1 MALPPNAKAMTR
13 PMDPADIVDF
23 QVVLSQGSD
32 DNSFL
37 TPTESVQ
44 TYAVALTA
52 EAVAAGL
59 QIVTTGG
66 YATTLVGNTITFW
79 LSVSSGQQSSAN
91 FAGSGL
97 TLGIELTITTNSV
110 PARTKQ
116 RTVTVNV
123 AQQ

>member
-1 MALPPNAKAMTR
+1 MAIPPNAKAMSR
-13 PMDPADIVDF
+13 PMDPADLVDF

-37 TPTESVQ
+37 TPSESVASY
-44 TYAVALTA
+44 TVALTA
-52 EAVAAGL
+52 EAIAAGL
-59 QIVTTGG
+59 VINTTGG

-79 LSVSSGQQSSAN
+79 LSVSSGQQSSAS

-97 TLGIELTITTNSV
+97 ILGIELTVTTNSV